1 MQNKNILDI
10 QSLNYT
16 INKKVI
22 ISDISFN
29 VNEGD
34 FVSIIGPNGSGKST
48 LIKLI
53 SNDIKADSGFI
64 EILGKKL
71 TDWDAIELAKSRSI
85 LPQFNNLSFPF
96 TVIDVI
102 KMGRYAVEMKENE
115 NIIYQ
120 KLLEIFDLNNLE
132 KQIYTTLSGGEK
144 QRVQLARVIA
154 QIWSDSYDKKVLFLD
169 EPTAFLDIKH
179 QLSLFKFLKS
189 LNDIG
194 LTIIMVIH
202 DISQAILHSNKIML
216 MKEAKL
222 IDYDEVDK
230 IINNSLLNEV
240 FDVCFDVENLK
251 KNKILI

>member
-34 FVSIIGPNGSGKST
+34 FISIIGPNGSGKST

-53 SNDIKADSGFI
+53 SDDIKADSGLV

-71 TDWDAIELAKSRSI
+71 ADWDPIELAKNRAI

-120 KLLEIFDLNNLE
+120 KLLEIFDLNDLE

-144 QRVQLARVIA
+144 QRVQLARVIS
-154 QIWSDSYDKKVLFLD
+154 QIWSDSYHKKILFLD

-189 LNDIG
+189 LNDMG

-222 IDYDEVDK
+222 IDYGQVDK
-230 IINNSLLNEV
+230 IINNDLLNEV
-240 FDVCFDVENLK
+240 FDVCFDIEHLK
-251 KNKILI
+251 KNQILI

>member
-154 QIWSDSYDKKVLFLD
+154 QIWSDSYHKKVLFLD

>member
-34 FVSIIGPNGSGKST
+34 FISIIGPNGSGKST

-120 KLLEIFDLNNLE
+120 KLLEIFDLNDLE

-144 QRVQLARVIA
+144 QRVQLARVIS
-154 QIWSDSYDKKVLFLD
+154 QIWSDSYHKKVLFLD

-189 LNDIG
+189 LNDMG

-222 IDYDEVDK
+222 IDYGQVDK
-230 IINNSLLNEV
+230 IINNDLLNEV
-240 FDVCFDVENLK
+240 FDVCFDIEHLK
-251 KNKILI
+251 KNQILI

>member
-34 FVSIIGPNGSGKST
+34 FISIIGPNGSGKST

-53 SNDIKADSGFI
+53 SDDIKADSGFI

-120 KLLEIFDLNNLE
+120 KLLEIFDLNDLE

-154 QIWSDSYDKKVLFLD
+154 QIWSDSYHKKVLFLD

>member
-34 FVSIIGPNGSGKST
+34 FISIIGPNGSGKST

-53 SNDIKADSGFI
+53 SDDIKADSGFI

-120 KLLEIFDLNNLE
+120 KLLEIFDLNDLE

-154 QIWSDSYDKKVLFLD
+154 QIWSNSYHKKVLFLD

-189 LNDIG
+189 LNDMG

-222 IDYDEVDK
+222 IDYGQVDK
-230 IINNSLLNEV
+230 IINNGLLNEV
-240 FDVCFDVENLK
+240 FDVCFDIEHLK
-251 KNKILI
+251 KNQILI

>member
-34 FVSIIGPNGSGKST
+34 FISIIGPNGSGKST

-120 KLLEIFDLNNLE
+120 KLLEIFDLNDLE

-154 QIWSDSYDKKVLFLD
+154 QIWSDSYHKKVLFLD

-189 LNDIG
+189 LNDMG

>member
-1 MQNKNILDI
+1 MQNKNILDV

-34 FVSIIGPNGSGKST
+34 FISIIGPNGSGKST

-53 SNDIKADSGFI
+53 SDDIKADSGFI

-71 TDWDAIELAKSRSI
+71 ADWDPIELAKNRAI

-120 KLLEIFDLNNLE
+120 KLLEIFDLNDLE

-144 QRVQLARVIA
+144 QRVQLARVIS
-154 QIWSDSYDKKVLFLD
+154 QIWSDSYHKKVLFLD

-189 LNDIG
+189 LNDMG

-222 IDYDEVDK
+222 IDYGQVDK
-230 IINNSLLNEV
+230 IINNDLLNEV
-240 FDVCFDVENLK
+240 FDVCFDIEHLK
-251 KNKILI
+251 KNQILI

>member
-34 FVSIIGPNGSGKST
+34 FISIIGPNGSGKST

-53 SNDIKADSGFI
+53 SDDIKADSGLV
-64 EILGKKL
+64 EIIGKKL
-71 TDWDAIELAKSRSI
+71 ADWDPIELAKNRAI

-120 KLLEIFDLNNLE
+120 KLLEIFDLNDLE

-144 QRVQLARVIA
+144 QRVQLARVIS
-154 QIWSDSYDKKVLFLD
+154 QIWSDSYHKKVLFLD

-189 LNDIG
+189 LNDMG

-222 IDYDEVDK
+222 IDYGQVDK
-230 IINNSLLNEV
+230 IINNDLLNEV
-240 FDVCFDVENLK
+240 FDVCFDIEHLK
-251 KNKILI
+251 KNQILI

>member
-34 FVSIIGPNGSGKST
+34 FISIIGPNGSGKST

-71 TDWDAIELAKSRSI
+71 TDWDAIELAKSRAI

-120 KLLEIFDLNNLE
+120 KLLEIFDLNDLE

-154 QIWSDSYDKKVLFLD
+154 QIWSDSYHKKVLFLD

>member
-34 FVSIIGPNGSGKST
+34 FISIIGPNGSGKST

-53 SNDIKADSGFI
+53 SDDIKADSGLV

-71 TDWDAIELAKSRSI
+71 SDWDPIELAKNRAI

-120 KLLEIFDLNNLE
+120 KLLEIFDLNDLE

-144 QRVQLARVIA
+144 QRVQLARVIS
-154 QIWSDSYDKKVLFLD
+154 QIWSDSYHKKVLFLD

-189 LNDIG
+189 LNDMG

-222 IDYDEVDK
+222 IDYGQVDK
-230 IINNSLLNEV
+230 IINNDLLNEV
-240 FDVCFDVENLK
+240 FDVCFDIEHLK
-251 KNKILI
+251 KNQILI

>member
-120 KLLEIFDLNNLE
+120 KLLEIFDLNDLE

-154 QIWSDSYDKKVLFLD
+154 QIWSDSYHKKVLFLD

>member
-34 FVSIIGPNGSGKST
+34 FISIIGPNGSGKST

-53 SNDIKADSGFI
+53 SDDIKADSGLV

-71 TDWDAIELAKSRSI
+71 ADWDPIELAKNRAI

-120 KLLEIFDLNNLE
+120 KLLEIFDLNDLE

-144 QRVQLARVIA
+144 QRVQLARVIS
-154 QIWSDSYDKKVLFLD
+154 QIWSDSYHKKVLFLD

-189 LNDIG
+189 LNDMG

-216 MKEAKL
+216 MKEARL

-230 IINNSLLNEV
+230 IINNSLLIEV

-251 KNKILI
+251 KNNILI

>member
-34 FVSIIGPNGSGKST
+34 FISIIGPNGSGKST

-53 SNDIKADSGFI
+53 SDDIKADSGFI

-71 TDWDAIELAKSRSI
+71 ADWHPIELAKNRAI

-120 KLLEIFDLNNLE
+120 KLLEIFDLNDLE

-144 QRVQLARVIA
+144 QRVQLARVIS
-154 QIWSDSYDKKVLFLD
+154 QIWSDSYHKKVLFLD

-189 LNDIG
+189 LNDMG

-222 IDYDEVDK
+222 IDYGQVDK
-230 IINNSLLNEV
+230 IINNDLLNEV
-240 FDVCFDVENLK
+240 FDVCFDIEHLK
-251 KNKILI
+251 KNQILI

>member
-34 FVSIIGPNGSGKST
+34 FISIIGPNGSGKST

-53 SNDIKADSGFI
+53 SDDIKADSGLV

-71 TDWDAIELAKSRSI
+71 ADWDPIELAKNRAI

-120 KLLEIFDLNNLE
+120 KLLEIFDLNDLE

-154 QIWSDSYDKKVLFLD
+154 QIWSDSYHKKVLFLD

-189 LNDIG
+189 LNDMG

-222 IDYDEVDK
+222 IDYGQVDK
-230 IINNSLLNEV
+230 IINNDLLNEV
-240 FDVCFDVENLK
+240 FDVCFDIEHLK
-251 KNKILI
+251 KNQILI